1 MKLFLVERMLLLEL
15 LPTEGD
21 YAALKE
27 LRKTREMLGPTAD
40 EVKEFNVK
48 QEADG
53 VVSWDP
59 KANSVERDIPL
70 SEWATTTFQEEL
82 RKRNTEKKLDN
93 RTFSLYEKF
102 IVAYDQV

>member
-27 LRKTREMLGPTAD
+27 LRKTREMLALTAD
-40 EVKEFNVK
+40 EEKKFDVKHEEGMMTWNP
-48 QEADG
+48 EG
-53 VVSWDP
+53 
-59 KANSVERDIPL
+59 NSFERDIPL

-102 IVAYDQV
+102 IIAYDQV

>member
-21 YAALKE
+21 YASLKE

-40 EVKEFNVK
+40 EVKKFNVK
-48 QEADG
+48 QEEG
-53 VVSWDP
+53 RVSWDP
-59 KANSVERDIPL
+59 EGNTAERDIPL

-82 RKRNTEKKLDN
+82 RKKNSAKKLDN

-102 IVAYDQV
+102 IIAYDQV

>member
-1 MKLFLVERMLLLEL
+1 MKFFLVERMLLLEL

-27 LRKTREMLGPTAD
+27 LRKTREMLGLTAD
-40 EVKEFNVK
+40 EEKKFNVK
-48 QEADG
+48 HEDG
-53 VVSWDP
+53 MMTWNP
-59 KANSVERDIPL
+59 EGNSVERDIPL

-102 IVAYDQV
+102 VVAYDQV